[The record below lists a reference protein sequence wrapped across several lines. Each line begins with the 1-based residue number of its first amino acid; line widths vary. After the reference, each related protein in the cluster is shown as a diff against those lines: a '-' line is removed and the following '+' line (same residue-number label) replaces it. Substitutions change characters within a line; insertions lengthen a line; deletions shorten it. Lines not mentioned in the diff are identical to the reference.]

1 MWKKRKRKEKKI
13 ESSTLRT
20 FRETKDLGKIIE
32 GITIKTQLKQELR
45 EKSSE
50 GKKMERRNSWQK
62 GRKEK

>member
-1 MWKKRKRKEKKI
+1 MLWKKRKRKEKQI

-32 GITIKTQLKQELR
+32 GITIQTQLKRELR

-50 GKKMERRNSWQK
+50 GKKM
-62 GRKEK
+62 